1 MLVHIVENTAI
12 SVFKFCDFLL
22 EFLVHTP
29 SDISTTKT
37 ARIVGKNMIFLKYFL
52 YEYIKKEL
60 SRQGLAIFEKYFDN
74 FENLPTNRAKGIV
87 IYVKGANLSTK
98 KFASAQKIIL

>member
-1 MLVHIVENTAI
+1 MYGIIYLTILYIVEGYM
-12 SVFKFCDFLL
+12 
-22 EFLVHTP
+22 
-29 SDISTTKT
+29 TTVTQK
-37 ARIVGKNMIFLKYFL
+37 
-52 YEYIKKEL
+52 
-60 SRQGLAIFEKYFDN
+60 KYFDN